1 MCPGQDSKLPKLITI
16 MKLITRDT
24 DYAVR
29 AVCFITKQKGKLVS
43 ASQLVDELKVPYS
56 FLRKQLQL
64 LNKKGILK
72 SYKGKGG
79 GFQLGVPAGKIYLT
93 DLIKVFQGSLSLNEC
108 LLKKRPCPARGTC
121 TLRKKILGIEKYV
134 LEQLDSV
141 TIADL

>member
-1 MCPGQDSKLPKLITI
+1 

-29 AVCFITKQKGKLVS
+29 AVCYIAKQKGQMVS
-43 ASQLVDELKVPYS
+43 ASQLVERIKVPHS

-72 SYKGKGG
+72 SYRGKGG
-79 GFQLGVPAGKIYLT
+79 GFQLGVAADKIYLI
-93 DLIKVFQGSLSLNEC
+93 DLIKVFQGELMLSEC
-108 LLKKRPCPARGTC
+108 FLKKRICPERVRC
-121 TLRKKILGIEKYV
+121 SLRKKILGIEKYAV
-134 LEQLDSV
+134 DQLSSV

>member
-1 MCPGQDSKLPKLITI
+1 

-29 AVCFITKQKGKLVS
+29 AVCFIAKQKGKLVS
-43 ASQLVDELKVPYS
+43 ACQLVEALKVPYS

-72 SYKGKGG
+72 SYKGRGG
-79 GFQLGVPAGKIYLT
+79 GFQLAMPAGKIYLN
-93 DLIKVFQGSLSLNEC
+93 DVIKVFQGDLSLNEC
-108 LLKKRPCPARGTC
+108 LLKKKVCPSRGSC
-121 TLRKKILGIEKYV
+121 ALRKKISGIEKYM
-134 LEQLDSV
+134 LRQLSSV

>member
-1 MCPGQDSKLPKLITI
+1 

-93 DLIKVFQGSLSLNEC
+93 DLIKVFQGRF
-108 LLKKRPCPARGTC
+108 K
-121 TLRKKILGIEKYV
+121 
-134 LEQLDSV
+134 
-141 TIADL
+141 